1 MKKESILDEEAYI
14 YNHRSDENESDK
26 WKKMSRKQKFAYFN
40 DYYRNKII
48 AAIIV
53 LGFVFSVLYTMFSP
67 KPEVVASV
75 AVINDYWDEEKTV
88 ELTKELSSYLELQEG
103 KQEVQIDDTYIL
115 EATGM
120 GNEVA
125 NTQRLVAKFA
135 AGDINIVIADKA
147 KFDEFVSSDTFAKV
161 SEVLDSAVPYG
172 DRLISNGY
180 GISLKDS
187 KLLKELGSVQDEPVL
202 GVLANADEE
211 DYKYISKLIKYI
223 LQKS

>member
-1 MKKESILDEEAYI
+1 
-14 YNHRSDENESDK
+14 
-26 WKKMSRKQKFAYFN
+26 
-40 DYYRNKII
+40 
-48 AAIIV
+48 
-53 LGFVFSVLYTMFSP
+53 MFSS

-115 EATGM
+115 ETTGM

-135 AGDINIVIADKA
+135 AGDINIVIADRD
-147 KFDEFVSSDTFAKV
+147 KFDEFVNSDTFAKV

-172 DRLISNGY
+172 DRLSSNGY
-180 GISLKDS
+180 VISLKDS
-187 KLLKELGSVQDEPVL
+187 KLLKELGSGRNEMVL

>member
-115 EATGM
+115 ETTGM

-135 AGDINIVIADKA
+135 AGDINIVIADRD
-147 KFDEFVSSDTFAKV
+147 KFDEFVNSDTFAKV

-172 DRLISNGY
+172 DRLT
-180 GISLKDS
+180 
-187 KLLKELGSVQDEPVL
+187 
-202 GVLANADEE
+202 
-211 DYKYISKLIKYI
+211 
-223 LQKS
+223 

>member
-53 LGFVFSVLYTMFSP
+53 LGFLFSVLYTMFSP

-115 EATGM
+115 ETTGM

-135 AGDINIVIADKA
+135 AGDINIVIADRD
-147 KFDEFVSSDTFAKV
+147 KFDEFVNSDTFAKV
-161 SEVLDSAVPYG
+161 SEVLDSVVPYG
-172 DRLISNGY
+172 DRLTSNGY

-187 KLLKELGSVQDEPVL
+187 KLLKELGSGRNEMVL

>member
-1 MKKESILDEEAYI
+1 MKKQSILDEEAYI

-48 AAIIV
+48 ATIIV

-67 KPEVVASV
+67 KPDVVAAV

-125 NTQRLVAKFA
+125 STQRLVAKFA

-172 DRLISNGY
+172 DINLKRLWDKPKRQQTFKRTGKRSG
-180 GISLKDS
+180 
-187 KLLKELGSVQDEPVL
+187 
-202 GVLANADEE
+202 
-211 DYKYISKLIKYI
+211 
-223 LQKS
+223 

>member
-14 YNHRSDENESDK
+14 YNHRGDENETDK
-26 WKKMSRKQKFAYFN
+26 WKKMNRKQKLAYFN

-48 AAIIV
+48 AVIIL
-53 LGFVFSVLYTMFSP
+53 LGFIFSLLYTILSP
-67 KPEVVASV
+67 KPEVVASI
-75 AVINDYWDEEKTV
+75 AVINDYLDDEKME
-88 ELTKELSSYLELQEG
+88 EFTKELSSYLELQEG
-103 KQEVQIDDTYIL
+103 KQEVQIDDTYFL

-120 GNEVA
+120 GNEIA

-135 AGDINIVIADKA
+135 AGDINIVIADRD
-147 KFDEFVSSDTFAKV
+147 KFDEFVNSDTFAKV

-172 DRLISNGY
+172 DRLTSNGY

-187 KLLKELGSVQDEPVL
+187 KLMKELESGKSELVL
-202 GVLANADEE
+202 GILANAAKE